1 MTKKGKALKALLV
14 LAVVVALCMYFSK
27 TIQTITTPKV
37 KLVQTS
43 TGRVEQKIQVDAK
56 PYFPVKTEVTLKRA
70 EDTPITVDKVYVSA
84 GLYVEAGDTLFTAN
98 VNDYDTKE
106 KDLRTKYKEAAQKL
120 IDLDIA
126 NRKSSKQSKRNEL
139 YEVMLDA
146 QDAQAAAESDAR
158 LAAAAEGVDLT
169 FDQDTWAAIAK
180 QKGGSQSLM
189 ALIAKAATAKA
200 TFATARDAFYQ
211 SYENKTLKVTD
222 EVFKYINDRNTIVK
236 EMRDISDDMVDLL
249 EGKQALS
256 TIKAESAG
264 YIVAMD
270 VKEGQSYDGKASA
283 YTIAKKEDAPILRAD
298 VTDLKKD
305 VAEGAKVEAQG
316 DYETLKTKVTAVTL
330 DNDGRQYAEI
340 ELTDDILLAAG
351 GMAKLISTGSID
363 VDIVFRSKKNATLIP
378 ASALRSEGE
387 GNDYVFVIEYSGG
400 GFLSSG
406 GMIARKTS
414 VTVIDRGDK
423 VVSVQEDLSYQQII
437 DRADRTVEDGKAVME
452 YVD

>member
-256 TIKAESAG
+256 TVKAESAG

>member
-316 DYETLKTKVTAVTL
+316 DYQTLKTKVTAVTL

>member
-37 KLVQTS
+37 KLTQSS
-43 TGRVEQKIQVDAK
+43 TGRVEQKIQVQAK

-70 EDTPITVDKVYVSA
+70 VDTPITVDKVYVSP
-84 GLYVEAGDTLFTAN
+84 GLFVEAGDTLFTAN
-98 VNDYDTKE
+98 VNDYDAKE
-106 KDLRTKYKEAAQKL
+106 KDLRDKYKEAAQKL

-126 NRKSSKQSKRNEL
+126 NRKNSKQSKRNEL
-139 YEVMLDA
+139 YDVMLDA

-158 LAAAAEGVDLT
+158 LAAAAEGIDLT

-180 QKGGSQSLM
+180 QKNGSQSVM
-189 ALIAKAATAKA
+189 DLIAKAATAKA
-200 TFATARDAFYQ
+200 TFATAREAFYQ

-222 EVFKYINDRNTIVK
+222 EVFKYINERNAIAK
-236 EMRDISDDMVDLL
+236 QMREMSDDMVDLL

-256 TIKAESAG
+256 TVKAESAG
-264 YIVAMD
+264 YIVAID
-270 VKEGQSYDGKASA
+270 VKEGQGYDGKASA

-305 VAEGAKVEAQG
+305 VAEGAKVEVQG
-316 DYETLKTKVTAVTL
+316 DYNTLKTKVTGTVL
-330 DNDGRQYAEI
+330 ESDGRQYAQI
-340 ELTDDILLAAG
+340 ELTDDILLTAG
-351 GMAKLISTGSID
+351 GMAKLISSGSID
-363 VDIVFRSKKNATLIP
+363 VNIVFRAKKNATLIP
-378 ASALRSEGE
+378 AGALRSEGD
-387 GNDYVFVIEYSGG
+387 GNDYIFIAEYSGG

-406 GMIARKTS
+406 GMVARKTS

-423 VVSVQEDLSYQQII
+423 AVSIQEDLSYQQII
-437 DRADRTVEDGKAVME
+437 ERADRTIEDGKPVME

>member
-222 EVFKYINDRNTIVK
+222 EVFKYINDRNTILK

-256 TIKAESAG
+256 TVKAESAG